1 MEEEQIISFDESSS
15 EIIKVSEEKSFQLN
29 KTICGIIYINYST
42 WFEDKWRKR
51 FFELKNNTMEHWNM
65 RKKHKTCK
73 TIKNISKYS
82 IGEIWK
88 GELSKLFKFKIT
100 KTSTRKLFNTKKE
113 YTFGSEN
120 LDHLTF
126 IRNKILLMSEEYDS
140 IKIIK

>member
-1 MEEEQIISFDESSS
+1 MRVVQGSKFLNEQ
-15 EIIKVSEEKSFQLN
+15 
-29 KTICGIIYINYST
+29 
-42 WFEDKWRKR
+42 
-51 FFELKNNTMEHWNM
+51 
-65 RKKHKTCK
+65 
-73 TIKNISKYS
+73 NISKYS

-100 KTSTRKLFNTKKE
+100 KTSTRRWFNTKKE